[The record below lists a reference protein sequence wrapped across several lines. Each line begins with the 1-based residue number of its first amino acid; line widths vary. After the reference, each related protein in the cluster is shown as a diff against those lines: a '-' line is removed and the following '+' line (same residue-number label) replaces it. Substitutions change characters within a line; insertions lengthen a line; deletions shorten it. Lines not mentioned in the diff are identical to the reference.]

1 MEPARLEAEAVANNR
16 GAIEAACREEA
27 LAHHEDPAV
36 DKELDRGRVNE
47 YPKLDEAV
55 AASAAVIRRI
65 CLSKEAIALAT
76 AFVAAEGRCAASA
89 LPSIAKDLTPLPI
102 NAYPIAL

>member
-1 MEPARLEAEAVANNR
+1 MANNR

-89 LPSIAKDLTPLPI
+89 LPSIAKDLTPLSI